1 MTVTDSTPMTIGE
14 LATRTGVAVR
24 TIRFYCDEGL
34 LEVRRTAAGHRVFEP
49 AAVERLRL
57 LRRLRAFGIGLAAIA
72 AVLSG
77 ERSIAEVIAAERAA
91 ADAAF
96 EALSR
101 RRSLLAAVAHSTPAT
116 LDLLAA
122 VADPSAARIALGT
135 FWRRQLA
142 PLPRPVIE
150 DFLDMNVPEPA
161 PDARPEHLLAYA
173 ELVALATSPALST
186 AMADT
191 IRHRRT
197 PGVRDERRLLLD
209 VADAC
214 LTAAPAV
221 AAGRAPAP
229 GAELDHYVDIHAGAR
244 GLTDSPAFRRRLL
257 ADTTETDDV
266 RRYWQLTATLTGGA
280 VTSGAAHL
288 WLFDALTVSV
298 A

>member
-1 MTVTDSTPMTIGE
+1 MTDSTPMTIGE

-34 LEVRRTAAGHRVFEP
+34 LEVRRTAAGHRVFDR
-49 AAVERLRL
+49 AAVDRLRL
-57 LRRLRAFGIGLAAIA
+57 LRRLRTFGIGLTAIA
-72 AVLSG
+72 DVLSG
-77 ERSIAEVIAAERAA
+77 TRSITEVIATERAA
-91 ADAAF
+91 VDAEFA
-96 EALSR
+96 ALSHR
-101 RRSLLAAVAHSTPAT
+101 RALLAAVEHAAPAA

-122 VADPSAARIALGT
+122 VADPAAARTALGA

-142 PLPRPVIE
+142 PLPRPLIE
-150 DFLDMNVPEPA
+150 DFLDMNVPEPT
-161 PDARPEHLLAYA
+161 PDAPPEDLLAYA
-173 ELVALATSPALST
+173 ELVALVTNPALST
-186 AMADT
+186 AMSDT
-191 IRHRRT
+191 IRHRGT

-214 LTAAPAV
+214 LAAAPAV

-244 GLTDSPAFRRRLL
+244 GLADTPAFRRQLL
-257 ADTTETDDV
+257 ADTADTADV
-266 RRYWQLTATLTGGA
+266 RRYWQLTATLAGDA

-288 WLFDALTVSV
+288 WLFDALTVAV